1 MWYLF
6 NHFSIQKQNIFET
19 YHVWTT
25 RTRMNRQI
33 PITTRFWNKVQ
44 HNVYVDMVR
53 ESLFLVV
60 WRAPI
65 CSRCYFSSWFCNW
78 HGSRKIMLRL
88 ALWGPI
94 CIFHIWI
101 LLAKHIKAT
110 RKLENED
117 SEQIIF
123 YALMLK
129 AKTWKNEDGSR
140 KSRFGGFYI
149 LTAHSS
155 EKQNGV
161 AWLGYYFWIY
171 LAGTGTEPNTAWRLA
186 YSQPPE
192 DCRNFLSPEKHDLH
206 SALHQW
212 GRRPPDLPGRSCT
225 PSPVTTIP
233 GARWPMEWPGLTNTA
248 RPRLG
253 TGPTYNLMF
262 LELLCPELLMCHVT
276 ITPHWASQTPAATG
290 STLAQCCVLEYQCS
304 QFNTEST
311 SVYVFPVYLLKENKN
326 TREIETLTK
335 WKREISVQS
344 IKRGNISSCYASA
357 PIWNIFKKTHRWN
370 CQDLTLGERFL
381 CL

>member
-1 MWYLF
+1 MA
-6 NHFSIQKQNIFET
+6 
-19 YHVWTT
+19 
-25 RTRMNRQI
+25 
-33 PITTRFWNKVQ
+33 
-44 HNVYVDMVR
+44 R
-53 ESLFLVV
+53 ESLLLVV

-88 ALWGPI
+88 ALWGPN

-129 AKTWKNEDGSR
+129 SQNMEEWRRIKKIKIWWILYSHSTQLRKTR
-140 KSRFGGFYI
+140 
-149 LTAHSS
+149 
-155 EKQNGV
+155 
-161 AWLGYYFWIY
+161 
-171 LAGTGTEPNTAWRLA
+171 WRRL
-186 YSQPPE
+186 SWVL
-192 DCRNFLSPEKHDLH
+192 FL
-206 SALHQW
+206 
-212 GRRPPDLPGRSCT
+212 DLPGRYRDRTQHSLAVSLQPAT
-225 PSPVTTIP
+225 RRLPQLLISGKTWPTLSSP
-233 GARWPMEWPGLTNTA
+233 PMREAASRFTC
-248 RPRLG
+248 PRLG

-326 TREIETLTK
+326 TREMETLTK
-335 WKREISVQS
+335 WKREISVKR